1 MSKTGGRYEPIEFFE
16 NTITTNTSGTRSA
29 VEVSYWVTRAK
40 VKPLSERRGLEAYQV
55 ILTQGYE
62 FSIKYRSDK
71 TVLKNMKLTWN
82 GLNLIIHEI
91 HNVNNLNKE
100 VRVVAMVS
108 E

>member
-1 MSKTGGRYEPIEFFE
+1 MSKTGGRFEPVEFFE
-16 NTITTNTSGTRSA
+16 NTITTDASGSRSA
-29 VEVSYWVTRAK
+29 VEVSYWQTRAK

-62 FSIKYRSDK
+62 FIIKYRADK
-71 TVLKNMKLTWN
+71 TVLKDMKLVWN

-100 VRVVAMVS
+100 VRVIAMVN